1 MEKVHKESQNKEKA
15 DENNQPQSIAE
26 RLLQQCLIPVPVQ
39 PLPASKPSNNSILTS
54 KESDSGTLKRP
65 DNNYMNNNMQNN
77 WFKCKICQKT
87 EQTSRLLYHASHAH
101 NIQDISVASRECVTS
116 SNNNKEVVN
125 NNNDTFKFAHNNISN
140 SPSMD
145 FHGIGGSNA
154 SMSDEYGRMN
164 GIRHNNENQQSM
176 NSPPWCEGAFPSDLE
191 DVALSPPSSYNGN
204 HLMGIDHGNLNC
216 GVGFSNI
223 EDMNSSSCSPP
234 SVGDLTSLNPQD
246 HFDPDFD
253 VVDEMKFIDCLIQT
267 IEPTPDNNISESNN
281 NSDLTHIPL
290 SNSAMDQGAHD
301 DAVSSEEDTKPTVI
315 EHISHN
321 NNSNRSQLQSSVEPN
336 SSKSPQL
343 ESQSHGMSSAH
354 SALRQYPKLGGI
366 VGGGS
371 SNGGIYPTSAPSC
384 MLIGGPS
391 QPHNHISPL
400 TSPFKFGH
408 SNTIN
413 VSFSNSKILFPHH
426 QQNSVVLPPP
436 MPAFMHLPSSS
447 SSRMNSGQQTSNPFG
462 NTTLKPPVNTVSSN
476 NDFILN
482 KMSNIPSTAANGN
495 FELILII
502 MVKNNLIF
510 LYET

>member
-39 PLPASKPSNNSILTS
+39 PLPASKVSNNSILTS
-54 KESDSGTLKRP
+54 KESDSASLKRP
-65 DNNYMNNNMQNN
+65 DSNYMNNNIQNN

-116 SNNNKEVVN
+116 SSNNKAVAN
-125 NNNDTFKFAHNNISN
+125 NNNDTFKFSHNNISN

-145 FHGIGGSNA
+145 FHGIAGSHA
-154 SMSDEYGRMN
+154 SMSDDYSRMN
-164 GIRHNNENQQSM
+164 GMRHNNENHHSM

-281 NSDLTHIPL
+281 NSELNHIPL

-301 DAVSSEEDTKPTVI
+301 DAVSSEEDTKPTVT

-321 NNSNRSQLQSSVEPN
+321 NNSNRSPLQSSVENN
-336 SSKSPQL
+336 SIKSSQL
-343 ESQSHGMSSAH
+343 QTQSHGMASAH

-371 SNGGIYPTSAPSC
+371 SNGGIYPTPAPSC
-384 MLIGGPS
+384 MLIGGPNQS
-391 QPHNHISPL
+391 HNHISPL
-400 TSPFKFGH
+400 NSPFKFGH

-436 MPAFMHLPSSS
+436 MPAFMHLPSNS
-447 SSRMNSGQQTSNPFG
+447 SSRMNSGHQPSNPFG

-495 FELILII
+495 FKL
-502 MVKNNLIF
+502 F
-510 LYET
+510 QQ